1 MIVCSCR
8 RISDRTVGAAAA
20 SGAATLEELI
30 ARCGAGGRC
39 GGCHPE
45 LERILESHV
54 VIRSAAHH
62 SAA

>member
-20 SGAATLEELI
+20 SGAASLEELI

-45 LERILESHV
+45 LERIIEAHV
-54 VIRSAAHH
+54 VVRAASRH